1 MILAAGLLS
10 AVHIVH
16 AADPDPLQDFCIAHL
31 AAGPVSNGFACN
43 LSATNGTAT
52 LAFVRQW
59 PALNTQGLSLIILD
73 INPSGIIFPHT
84 HNLATEILYVLE
96 GEMYTGFVTNNFG
109 NDPTISKL
117 YAKVVKKGEAFI
129 FPRGLLHFQL
139 NKGKV
144 LASSLNVLNSQNPGI
159 QLMPSALF
167 GNGIEREMLEKSFF
181 MNETQV
187 AAHNSCWITTFILLL
202 LWLHRWSIEQGK
214 ARNIWSAGK
223 ARTFRTPSGLCVHLR
238 MYPCIHLQNCGRRQ
252 EELCH

>member
-1 MILAAGLLS
+1 MNLLAAMILAAGLLS

-16 AADPDPLQDFCIAHL
+16 AADPNPLQDFCIADL
-31 AAGPVSNGFACN
+31 AAGPVSNGFACKLLALASTDDFAFSGLAEAAN
-43 LSATNGTAT
+43 PSVSATNGTAT

-59 PALNTQGLSLIILD
+59 PALNTQGLSLIRLD
-73 INPSGIIFPHT
+73 INPCGIIFPHT

-109 NDPTISKL
+109 NDQTISKL
-117 YAKVVKKGEAFI
+117 YAKIVKKGEAFI

-144 LASSLNVLNSQNPGI
+144 LASSLNVLNSQNPG
-159 QLMPSALF
+159 
-167 GNGIEREMLEKSFF
+167 
-181 MNETQV
+181 
-187 AAHNSCWITTFILLL
+187 
-202 LWLHRWSIEQGK
+202 WSIKQGK

-223 ARTFRTPSGLCVHLR
+223 ARTFRTPSGFYVHLR

>member
-1 MILAAGLLS
+1 MNLLAAMILAAGLLS

-16 AADPDPLQDFCIAHL
+16 AADPDPLQDFCIADL
-31 AAGPVSNGFACN
+31 AAGPVSNGFACKLLALASTDYFAFSGLAEAAN
-43 LSATNGTAT
+43 PSVSATNDTAN

-59 PALNTQGLSLIILD
+59 PALNTQGLSLIRLD
-73 INPSGIIFPHT
+73 INPGGIIFPHT

-109 NDPTISKL
+109 NDPTISNKL
-117 YAKVVKKGEAFI
+117 YAKVVKKEEAFI
-129 FPRGLLHFQL
+129 FPKGLLHFQL

-202 LWLHRWSIEQGK
+202 LWLHRPF
-214 ARNIWSAGK
+214 A
-223 ARTFRTPSGLCVHLR
+223 
-238 MYPCIHLQNCGRRQ
+238 
-252 EELCH
+252 